1 MVNGQMGIHE
11 TKKFILGIDPGRD
24 KTGFAIVNL
33 DGGLICSGI
42 FNSNEREK
50 FFDAVLNGNDIS
62 EFVIENQPLCQQADI
77 SPYLRGDSS
86 SSTKPLLLKGEGLK
100 FLALGNGTQS
110 KDFYNYL
117 KNKFPNDIKIKLID
131 EKNTT
136 LEARKLYWKIH
147 KPNLLQRLLPENM
160 RVPKRILDDL
170 AAWKIALRALKDVEI

>member
-50 FFDAVLNGNDIS
+50 FFDAILNGNDIS
-62 EFVIENQPLCQQADI
+62 EFVIEGEPLV
-77 SPYLRGDSS
+77 
-86 SSTKPLLLKGEGLK
+86 EGLNIK

-147 KPNLLQRLLPENM
+147 KPNLLQRLLPESM